1 MKRFVTLRRLVRK
14 SRGSMPYFCARR
26 RIFVAGREVETMVV
40 VKNINNNVSLC
51 MDGNGKEVVVLGKG
65 VGFIKP
71 PAQVP
76 LGKIERTF
84 YHVNSH
90 YLGILQEV
98 PQEVLDFTAR
108 QMTALRDRLPYETTA
123 NLTFVLADHLAFAL
137 ERARKNIYIPMPS
150 AYELETG
157 WPLEMEVG
165 RDLVKTMEQEFKVRL
180 PHGEAQAIAMHF
192 INARSTHADE
202 TVVNIEERY
211 EEILERTTQII
222 EEEMALAV
230 RRDSFNYARFATH
243 VQYLL
248 RRIFEDKSID
258 SENIQMYQSVREE
271 YEAASRC
278 VDKIAE
284 YLKRNWKAQLTEE
297 EKLYLIM
304 HVNRVCA
311 KEREE

>member
-1 MKRFVTLRRLVRK
+1 MPRLLCAPPVFVLL
-14 SRGSMPYFCARR
+14 G
-26 RIFVAGREVETMVV
+26 GEGLMVV

-51 MDGNGKEVVVLGKG
+51 LDGNGKEVIVFGKG
-65 VGFIKP
+65 VGFIRP
-71 PAQVP
+71 PAEVP

-84 YHVNSH
+84 YNVSSQ
-90 YLGILQEV
+90 YLSILNDV
-98 PQEVLDFTAR
+98 PQDILNFTAR
-108 QMTALRDRLPYETTA
+108 QMTVLRDRLPYETTA
-123 NLTFVLADHLAFAL
+123 NLTFILADHLAFAM
-137 ERARKNIYIPMPS
+137 ERARKGIYIPMPS
-150 AYELETG
+150 VYEMETG
-157 WPLEMEVG
+157 WPLEMEAG
-165 RDLVKTMEQEFKVRL
+165 RDLVKAMEQEFKTKL
-180 PHGEAQAIAMHF
+180 PYGEAQAIAMHF

-202 TVVNIEERY
+202 AVVNIEERY

-222 EEEMALAV
+222 EEEMALTV

-258 SENIQMYQSVREE
+258 SENIQMYESVREE
-271 YEAASRC
+271 YETASRC

-284 YLKRNWKAQLTEE
+284 YLKENWKATLTEE

-311 KEREE
+311 KGREE